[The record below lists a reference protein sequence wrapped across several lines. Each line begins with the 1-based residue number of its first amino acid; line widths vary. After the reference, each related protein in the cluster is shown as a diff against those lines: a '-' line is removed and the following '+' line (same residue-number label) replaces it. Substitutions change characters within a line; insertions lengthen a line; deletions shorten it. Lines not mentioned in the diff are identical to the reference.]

1 MFLYNKPN
9 NRHFLSFHICSAH
22 CERTTTTDDKM
33 KTTAPNEKGVVF
45 PVSASPSPP
54 SSPGGDGP
62 AQRKRGLRF
71 RLIILSLCLTLSL
84 SALEL
89 TAVSTALPTI
99 VSSLH
104 GTDFIWVGIAYALAS
119 TAILPMTS
127 GIAQM
132 FGRKPAVLGAMAI
145 FTVGSAVCGSA
156 KNMATLIAGRT
167 VQGLGGGG
175 ILSFNSIILGDL
187 VPLKD
192 RGLYAGL
199 FGL

>member
-1 MFLYNKPN
+1 
-9 NRHFLSFHICSAH
+9 
-22 CERTTTTDDKM
+22 M
-33 KTTAPNEKGVVF
+33 KTASNDKEVTVVA
-45 PVSASPSPP
+45 ASGPP
-54 SSPGGDGP
+54 QEESRP
-62 AQRKRGLRF
+62 KRGLRF
-71 RLIILSLCLTLSL
+71 WLIMLSLCLTLSL

-99 VSSLH
+99 VSALN
-104 GTDFIWVGIAYALAS
+104 GADFVWVGVAYALAS
-119 TAILPMTS
+119 SAILPMTG
-127 GIAQM
+127 GIAQI

-145 FTVGSAVCGSA
+145 FTVGSTVCGSA
-156 KNMATLIAGRT
+156 KSMAMLIAGRT

-187 VPLKD
+187 VPLKE